1 MEEMRE
7 LKTYEDVNIVLNC
20 YGNKEL
26 IMQEIAMVSLMS
38 SNGMGIKDIRE
49 LNYFDF
55 LYSVSEYLEKTE
67 ICPLCFDEVY
77 SNLRCRDDVIG
88 RWELYNNK
96 RNFPYTT
103 FSTAESTHAILD
115 WLYIKHDTHICG
127 YEPLFTGPDGEKI
140 TKEYIGLIFSQMENK
155 SGINIS
161 SHDLRRLFVETL
173 RSNNVSEKHINHF
186 LGHKANPFPDYKTH
200 IYEDILKC
208 YYSLTASELSLNPS
222 MVSIPLEDYYCLL
235 DNIKYADLLSD
246 W

>member
-1 MEEMRE
+1 MKE
-7 LKTYEDVNIVLNC
+7 LKTKEDLNNVLKC
-20 YGNKEL
+20 YDEKEC
-26 IMQEIAMVSLMS
+26 IRQEIAIVSLMS
-38 SNGMGIKDIRE
+38 SSGLGIKDICD

-55 LYSVSEYLEKTE
+55 LFSVVDYIVETE

-77 SNLRCRDDVIG
+77 SYLRCRDDVIG

-173 RSNNVSEKHINHF
+173 RSNNVSEGHINHF
-186 LGHKANPFPDYKTH
+186 LGHKANSFPDYKTQT
-200 IYEDILKC
+200 YEDILKF
-208 YYSLTASELSLNPS
+208 YYSSAASELSLNPS

-235 DNIKYADLLSD
+235 DNVKYADLLSD